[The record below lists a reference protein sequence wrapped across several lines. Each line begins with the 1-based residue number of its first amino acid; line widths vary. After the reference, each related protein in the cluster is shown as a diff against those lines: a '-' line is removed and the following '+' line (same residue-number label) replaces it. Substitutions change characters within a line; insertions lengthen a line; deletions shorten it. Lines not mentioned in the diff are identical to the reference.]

1 MSEWVAY
8 DDGTAP
14 APEHLAAGHPPRH
27 YSAWVEVDLDA
38 LVRNYRLISAHI
50 APAKMIAVV
59 KAYGLGTGTVMA
71 GKALEEAGIYMLAV
85 SNFHEALQLRQAG
98 TRCPILAM
106 NGLLSE
112 QMEMAIAQDISFFVF
127 DAESLRT
134 ASTLGKKLGRRARI
148 HIKVDTGMGRLG
160 ILPEQAGAIKSLL
173 DSLEWLDLEGVASHI
188 ASPIAAEHN
197 HFTFRQ
203 YTTFMR
209 ACQTIDPAHTVIWHI
224 SSSNTVMR
232 LPELNMDA
240 VRCQAILWGVSYIW
254 PAPWPLRPVA
264 SYKARLVQVKALPEG
279 HNVGYRLKF
288 HTGRP
293 TQLGVLPLGTIDGLT
308 AEHAGRGYV
317 LVRGQRCPILA
328 VCTCESM
335 VDVTDAPGAQAG
347 DQVVLVGKQGS
358 ETITAMEFA
367 EMGGI
372 TFMNLLTKTGARVPR
387 IYRQD
392 GAGSPDAQD
401 EVSTNASPAAP
412 LLGGE

>member
-1 MSEWVAY
+1 MSARDTRDPGPASTSVPLVA
-8 DDGTAP
+8 
-14 APEHLAAGHPPRH
+14 PPQH
-27 YSAWVEVDLDA
+27 FSAWVEVDLSA
-38 LVRNYRLISAHI
+38 LVHNYRLVSAHI

-71 GKALEEAGIYMLAV
+71 GKALEAAGVYMLAV
-85 SNFHEALQLRQAG
+85 SNFHEAVQLRESGA
-98 TRCPILAM
+98 RCPVLVM
-106 NGLLSE
+106 NGLLPA
-112 QMEMAIAQDISFFVF
+112 QMEIAIAQDMSFFVF

-148 HIKVDTGMGRLG
+148 HVKVDTGMGRLG
-160 ILPEQAGAIKSLL
+160 ILPEQAGAIKDLL

-203 YTTFMR
+203 YTTFLR
-209 ACQTIDPAHTVIWHI
+209 ACQTIDPAHTVTWHI

-254 PAPWPLRPVA
+254 PAPWPLKPVA

-288 HTGRP
+288 RTGRP

-317 LVRGQRCPILA
+317 LVRGQRCPIRA

-335 VDVTDAPGAQAG
+335 VDVTGVPGAQAG
-347 DQVVLVGKQGS
+347 DEVVLVGEQGN
-358 ETITAMEFA
+358 ETLTAMEFA

-392 GAGSPDAQD
+392 GAGSMQAQD
-401 EVSTNASPAAP
+401 EVRTNTAPAA
-412 LLGGE
+412 LMLGWE